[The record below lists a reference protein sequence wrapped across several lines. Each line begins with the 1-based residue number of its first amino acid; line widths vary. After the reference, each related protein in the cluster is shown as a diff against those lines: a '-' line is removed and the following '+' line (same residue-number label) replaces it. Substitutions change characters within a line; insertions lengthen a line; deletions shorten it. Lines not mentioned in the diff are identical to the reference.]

1 MAEDSD
7 LEKTEPATSKRLE
20 EARRRGQV
28 PRSQELGSFAIMMT
42 GLLSIVSLGPAL
54 AQVLEVIFRNA
65 LTFDHATIQDSSRLF
80 STLTD
85 AIHSAL
91 FAALPIAAACA
102 VAGLLSPMVLGGW
115 LFTTETLAPNFGR
128 LNPASG
134 VGRLFSVRALVDMT
148 KTILKSGLIG
158 GVACVVLWRE
168 RGDMVQLAIMPE
180 RVSYVYLWEMTRY
193 TLLLVIGG
201 MGFIAAIDVPY
212 QLWDFYKNL
221 RMTKEEVK
229 QEMKESE
236 GDPHVKGR
244 IRQLQREAARRRMMS
259 RIPKADVVVT
269 NPTHYAVALQYN
281 ERMRAPQVI
290 AKGAYLLAERIIDI
304 AKDNKVTVVRTPPF
318 ARALYHHTEL
328 DQEIPAAL
336 YTAAAEVLAYIYQL
350 KNWQSHGGSR
360 PTLNDKLPVP
370 TELDPE
376 HNASPNEDGNSP

>member
-20 EARRRGQV
+20 EARKRGQV

-42 GLLSIVSLGPAL
+42 GLLATVSMGPAL
-54 AQVLEVIFRNA
+54 AQVLVHIFTQA
-65 LTFDHATIQDSSRLF
+65 LSFDHASVQDATRLF
-80 STLTD
+80 PLLVD
-85 AIHSAL
+85 ALHSAL
-91 FAALPIAAACA
+91 FAGLPIAAACA

-128 LNPASG
+128 LNPGSG
-134 VGRLFSVRALVDMT
+134 LGRLVSVRALVDMS
-148 KTILKSGLIG
+148 KAILKSGLIG

-168 RGDMVQLAIMPE
+168 RGEMVQLAVMPE
-180 RVSYVYLWEMTRY
+180 RVSYIYLWEMTRH

-212 QLWDFYKNL
+212 QLWDYYKNL

-229 QEMKESE
+229 QEHKESE

-281 ERMRAPQVI
+281 ERMRAPQVV

-304 AKDNKVTVVRTPPF
+304 AKENKVIVVRTPPF

-350 KNWQSHGGSR
+350 KNWQSHGGHQ
-360 PTLNDKLPVP
+360 PKLNNDLPVP

-376 HNASPNEDGNSP
+376 HDRGNEDGSTF

>member
-7 LEKTEPATSKRLE
+7 LEKTEPPSSKRLE

-42 GLLSIVSLGPAL
+42 GLLATVSMGPAL
-54 AQVLEVIFRNA
+54 AQTLVHIFTQA
-65 LTFDHATIQDSSRLF
+65 LSFDRASVQDATRLF
-80 STLTD
+80 PLLID
-85 AIHSAL
+85 ALHSAL
-91 FAALPIAAACA
+91 FAGLPIAAACA

-134 VGRLFSVRALVDMT
+134 LGRLVSVRALVDMS
-148 KTILKSGLIG
+148 KAILKSGLIG

-168 RGDMVQLAIMPE
+168 RGEMVQLAVMPD
-180 RVSYVYLWEMTRY
+180 RVSYVYLWEMIRH

-212 QLWDFYKNL
+212 QLWDYYKNL

-229 QEMKESE
+229 QEHKESE

-281 ERMRAPQVI
+281 ERMRAPQVV

-304 AKDNKVTVVRTPPF
+304 AKENKVAVVRTPPF

-350 KNWQSHGGSR
+350 KNWQSHGGHQ
-360 PTLNDKLPVP
+360 PKLNNDLPVP
-370 TELDPE
+370 AELDPE
-376 HNASPNEDGNSP
+376 HDRRNEDGSTF